1 MLPLLYHS
9 VRLTTSKQLSKFLVT
24 HDIPNNPIE
33 TRFSLVQNLYI
44 GVTPSE
50 QGDLAYGSTA
60 WPLTILC
67 RLLWLCRSLKKL
79 IILNLDQ
86 NRWHTFVHAIPA
98 SLEYLTLGPV
108 HGPFR
113 PQDLK
118 QLPALKTFTSV
129 LTYMRDDEVQDIV
142 CYPSMRVLR
151 RILDGSSMAPHWA
164 VEQVGCI
171 SKSPALER
179 LEIVI
184 FGRPAYTSAAAAVAR
199 DGLKEVTKDP
209 RVVIP
214 EDYRSWL
221 DIVYVEFQDYRLA
234 YLVSLET

>member
-1 MLPLLYHS
+1 M
-9 VRLTTSKQLSKFLVT
+9 
-24 HDIPNNPIE
+24 
-33 TRFSLVQNLYI
+33 
-44 GVTPSE
+44 
-50 QGDLAYGSTA
+50 
-60 WPLTILC
+60 
-67 RLLWLCRSLKKL
+67 
-79 IILNLDQ
+79 
-86 NRWHTFVHAIPA
+86 HAIPA

-184 FGRPAYTSAAAAVAR
+184 FGRPAYTSAAAEVAR

-214 EDYRSWL
+214 EDCRGWL
-221 DIVYVEFQDYRLA
+221 DIVFVEFQDYRLA
-234 YLVSLET
+234 YLGLWIFLFCFLKWFLSMAFFSIIGGVMSSRMNFSSSIREELTILFSLQDCLRRPRSRLLIYLQNLLYLTRKAQEKPIKQLHFQ